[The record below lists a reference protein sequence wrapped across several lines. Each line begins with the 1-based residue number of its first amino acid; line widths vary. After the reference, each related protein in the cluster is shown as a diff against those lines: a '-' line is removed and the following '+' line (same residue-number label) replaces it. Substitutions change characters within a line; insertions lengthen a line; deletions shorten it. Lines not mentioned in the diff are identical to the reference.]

1 MTMEEVASNSIE
13 INRNIRVDLHEILAV
28 AEGLG
33 KLDRD
38 RLVPMIKTALDRSKD
53 MPTAYDVIAAKGGI
67 GRT

>member
-1 MTMEEVASNSIE
+1 MTMEEIASNSIE
-13 INRNIRVDLHEILAV
+13 INRNMRVDLHEILEM

-38 RLVPMIKTALDRSKD
+38 RLVPKIKAALERSKA

>member
-1 MTMEEVASNSIE
+1 MTMEEIADNSIE
-13 INRNIRVDLHEILAV
+13 INRNMRVDLYEILAM

-38 RLVPMIKTALDRSKD
+38 RLVPKIKAALDSSSA
-53 MPTAYDVIAAKGGI
+53 MPTAYDVIAAKDVF